1 MDPKH
6 LMHLAV
12 VLEKGSITG
21 AARYLAL
28 TQPTLTRNMS
38 TLEMQAG
45 AALFTRSRF
54 GVRSTPLGETLAR
67 EGRTIARHM
76 QEAADAIARHKLGPY
91 DHIRVG
97 IGPWLGMAL
106 MPQLTTAFLAAFP
119 QVALTLTT
127 GRPGALLDALAH
139 GQFDLVIA
147 PSFSKQLPIGIS
159 RAVLAQD
166 SFGVFCGSGHPLA
179 ACVQV
184 DPQALSDCEWVNAGL
199 ASPFQNEELEFLQS
213 NGVQRQHIRFA
224 TVSDAVVLLKVL
236 EQGRHA
242 AVLSRLPVAL
252 LNQDKRLHE
261 VVLPSVPALREIHV
275 WMRGDAQQQA
285 AVTGFIDMARSILAP
300 YVANLVASL
309 RGATV

>member
-12 VLEKGSITG
+12 VLEKGSITE
-21 AARYLAL
+21 AARYLSL
-28 TQPTLTRNMS
+28 TQPTLTRNMG

-54 GVRSTPLGETLAR
+54 GVRSTALGETLAR
-67 EGRTIARHM
+67 EGRTIARHL
-76 QEAADAIARHKLGPY
+76 QEAAEAIARHKL
-91 DHIRVG
+91 VG

-127 GRPGALLDALAH
+127 GRPGALLDALAD

-147 PSFSKQLPIGIS
+147 PSFSKQLPSGIS
-159 RAVLAQD
+159 RLVLAQD

-179 ACVQV
+179 ACAQAE
-184 DPQALSDCEWVNAGL
+184 PKALSDCEWINAGI
-199 ASPFQNEELEFLQS
+199 ASPFQNEELEFLQK
-213 NGVQRQHIRFA
+213 NGVQRQHIRFV

-242 AVLSRLPVAL
+242 AVLSRLPIAL
-252 LNQDKRLHE
+252 MNQDKRLHE
-261 VVLPSVPALREIHV
+261 VRLPLGSALREIHV
-275 WMRGDAQQQA
+275 WMRGEAQHQA
-285 AVTGFIDMARSILAP
+285 ALDGFIEMARAILSP
-300 YVANLVASL
+300 YVASL
-309 RGATV
+309 AADL